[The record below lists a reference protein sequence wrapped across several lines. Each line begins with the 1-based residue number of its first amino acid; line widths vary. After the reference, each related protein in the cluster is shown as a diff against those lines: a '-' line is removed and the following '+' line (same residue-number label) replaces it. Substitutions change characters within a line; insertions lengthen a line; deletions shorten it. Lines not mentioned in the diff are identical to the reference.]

1 MGRGVPPIAKTVVV
15 TVDDGSVDDGISIID
30 EASVD
35 DGISIIDEAIS
46 GGGELELLALV
57 PIGGG
62 VVDAVASI
70 VPVGAGTC

>member
-1 MGRGVPPIAKTVVV
+1 MWDGSGGVADIGIPSDGSGRRDTP

-30 EASVD
+30 EASV
-35 DGISIIDEAIS
+35 
-46 GGGELELLALV
+46 ALV